1 MDGSKS
7 LRAIYDVV
15 RRIPRGRVSTYG
27 RVAELAGLPRR
38 ARLVGR
44 ALRDL
49 PADSD
54 VPWHRVLNAAG
65 KISARGDALGHED
78 LQAQLLERENVR
90 AAGSVVPLE
99 RYLWQ
104 PARRAGTGG
113 KATIEERART
123 PRRRSAQ
130 GGGGSSRKAVR

>member
-1 MDGSKS
+1 MNPPKS
-7 LRAIYDVV
+7 LQAIYAVV
-15 RRIPRGRVSTYG
+15 SRIPQGKVSTYG

-44 ALRDL
+44 ALREL
-49 PADSD
+49 SPDSG

-90 AAGSVVPLE
+90 AVGNVVPLE

-104 PARRAGTGG
+104 PSAKKVVEQVAMKTTTPTRLGRRAQ
-113 KATIEERART
+113 R
-123 PRRRSAQ
+123 
-130 GGGGSSRKAVR
+130 GGGAARKAAR